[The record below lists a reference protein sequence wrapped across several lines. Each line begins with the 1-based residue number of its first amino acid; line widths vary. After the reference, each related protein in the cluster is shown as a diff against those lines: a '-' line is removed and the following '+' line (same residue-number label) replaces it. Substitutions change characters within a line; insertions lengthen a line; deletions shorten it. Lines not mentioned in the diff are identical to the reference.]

1 MTIQKGQ
8 SQPSQKTNQQDQNQ
22 QRQKP
27 MQPGMG
33 KPAVNNQNSVNL
45 VKGQDAIKKASE
57 LSSDKFHE

>member
-33 KPAVNNQNSVNL
+33 KAAVNNQNSVNL

-57 LSSDKFHE
+57 LSSDKCHE